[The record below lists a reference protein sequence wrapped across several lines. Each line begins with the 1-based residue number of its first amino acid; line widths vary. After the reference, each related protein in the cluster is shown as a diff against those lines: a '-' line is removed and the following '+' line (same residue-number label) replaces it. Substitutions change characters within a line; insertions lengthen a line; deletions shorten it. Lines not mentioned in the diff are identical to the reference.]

1 MSATLEDLEASFR
14 ERQAASSAR
23 LVIVA
28 MQIPEADIRTLRPR
42 LERDALSLSE
52 LVRELLRSAAKST
65 A

>member
-14 ERQAASSAR
+14 ERQAATGGR

-28 MQIPEADIRTLRPR
+28 MQIPERDIRTLRPR
-42 LERDALSLSE
+42 LERDGLSLSE
-52 LVRELLRSAAKST
+52 LVRELLRSAAKAS